1 MTAGGEGV
9 DLFFADEQCDIMA
22 TFGEHFTDGDAGKQV
37 PTGAT
42 TGDEDV
48 NVGRFCFQEG

>member
-1 MTAGGEGV
+1 MTAGGEGI